1 MLEYAAKPPFNNHA
15 SRRVR
20 VRRHGDKCSAF
31 VDTDDSDEELGA
43 MIRMSSLTAKKF
55 TEEDERKKKES
66 LQSFQSSSTSSNNKL
81 KRKKCQ
87 SSATTTKRTRR
98 LCSIMNVPIFLL
110 KEEFVSDMV
119 QKLRSNL
126 AAIRDVPTLLFG
138 EEYV

>member
-66 LQSFQSSSTSSNNKL
+66 SFQSPSTTSSNNKVL
-81 KRKKCQ
+81 KRKKSQ
-87 SSATTTKRTRR
+87 SSATTKRARR
-98 LCSIMNVPIFLL
+98 LCSIDECTNVAMSMG
-110 KEEFVSDMV
+110 V
-119 QKLRSNL
+119 
-126 AAIRDVPTLLFG
+126 
-138 EEYV
+138 